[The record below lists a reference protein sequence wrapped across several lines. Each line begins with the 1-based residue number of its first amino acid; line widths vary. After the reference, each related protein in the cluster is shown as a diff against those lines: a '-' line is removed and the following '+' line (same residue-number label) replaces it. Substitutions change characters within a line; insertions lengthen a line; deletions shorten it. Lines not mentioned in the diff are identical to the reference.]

1 MTLVVAPC
9 FSLTILFGLLA
20 CQSLSID
27 SQTYNVVTLYN
38 ANGQVAGYTYP
49 DGKQVTRSYH
59 ADGQLHEVHHD
70 GNLVDRRIYDS
81 AGRMT
86 RSTYGNG
93 VVTDH
98 DYNADNTLTSI
109 THSGTGSAIGD
120 YSYTWDVNKNKLSE
134 TITGVMSGYGFD
146 NTAYDT
152 EDRLTGWNR
161 DDNNLDQSWNLSLV
175 GDWNNITENGNVQSR
190 THGPT
195 HELLTADSQ
204 SVTHDA
210 KGNMTL
216 IPASLRP
223 NALSLTWDQDNRMSS
238 ASTDG
243 NTVTHRY
250 DALGRRVARNND
262 IYVQV
267 GQQTVADYVSG
278 TTSTTPAYTYV
289 YASYIDEPVVRAEI
303 GGLRYYHRNQQ
314 YSITALTDSSGNVTE
329 RYAYTAYG
337 TPAVTDGV
345 GATLTTSADS
355 NRYTYTG
362 REWDDALDLYHF
374 RARMYDPF
382 GGRFVSVDPIKY
394 WDGANLYRSYFSVKS
409 VDPSGKRTDFF
420 NNNRQCF
427 KCQDMIDR
435 YEAGHGGIIIVQ
447 PTFEKG
453 PNKKGCTIL
462 LQCKQNCGPNDPFG
476 SVPDM
481 TPDDIKRVGHIP
493 ICLKIGMTPLDF
505 RAILEH
511 ELQHAKDICHT
522 NPENLKGCQRC
533 VWYEERGCRSL
544 VADGILVILTHKPS
558 AFKTT

>member
-1 MTLVVAPC
+1 MGPVENRKP
-9 FSLTILFGLLA
+9 SLTPA
-20 CQSLSID
+20 
-27 SQTYNVVTLYN
+27 
-38 ANGQVAGYTYP
+38 
-49 DGKQVTRSYH
+49 KRS
-59 ADGQLHEVHHD
+59 
-70 GNLVDRRIYDS
+70 
-81 AGRMT
+81 
-86 RSTYGNG
+86 
-93 VVTDH
+93 
-98 DYNADNTLTSI
+98 
-109 THSGTGSAIGD
+109 
-120 YSYTWDVNKNKLSE
+120 
-134 TITGVMSGYGFD
+134 
-146 NTAYDT
+146 
-152 EDRLTGWNR
+152 
-161 DDNNLDQSWNLSLV
+161 
-175 GDWNNITENGNVQSR
+175 
-190 THGPT
+190 P
-195 HELLTADSQ
+195 
-204 SVTHDA
+204 
-210 KGNMTL
+210 
-216 IPASLRP
+216 
-223 NALSLTWDQDNRMSS
+223 
-238 ASTDG
+238 
-243 NTVTHRY
+243 
-250 DALGRRVARNND
+250 
-262 IYVQV
+262 
-267 GQQTVADYVSG
+267 
-278 TTSTTPAYTYV
+278 
-289 YASYIDEPVVRAEI
+289 
-303 GGLRYYHRNQQ
+303 
-314 YSITALTDSSGNVTE
+314 SGNVTE

-533 VWYEERGCRSL
+533 VWYEERGWQITCRRWHPGDSHAQAKCVQDNVVGTCSRHL
-544 VADGILVILTHKPS
+544 W
-558 AFKTT
+558 